1 MLSDI
6 IKQSSGW
13 DTKALAEI
21 FSNKKFLRSVD
32 GDKEKYL
39 ADLISG
45 YAVTLPREIIPD
57 SVTLDALC
65 FTHKKD
71 PLTLPILLRYFTH
84 KNLLQEA
91 KDDLDKLNQKLQDA
105 MDKDL
110 KDLQDKQKKL
120 QEDRTNL
127 NNVEMHSEKAKALA
141 IDKIDE
147 QITKASSE
155 IEKLELYKEDITN
168 LLNGGKTKSNSYP
181 SQYFS
186 ILNSELIEIMEKK
199 LTAYVKDNTD
209 IGETYQ
215 SLNSRVKKIIRVRN
229 VKNTLVLSASLAFFI
244 PCISVMCLGMFCMGV
259 QHGPR
264 PSFLFPMI
272 DITLFYIVP
281 IMLSIA
287 VALYATAG
295 VAHLI
300 KRRYE
305 QSFEKEMQDYI
316 EQPIKCMDKAT
327 NNEDVKKLEQE
338 ETKVGDLIDL
348 SGNCEMNYKVE
359 PSAPPYDEKNSSE
372 QSRLYPELPAR
383 PSSNLGSSLLPS
395 NAASCITQS

>member
-6 IKQSSGW
+6 IKQASGW
-13 DTKALAEI
+13 DTKALAKI
-21 FSNKKFLRSVD
+21 FSNKKFLRSAD

-91 KDDLDKLNQKLQDA
+91 KDDLDKLNQKLQGA

-155 IEKLELYKEDITN
+155 IKKLELYKEDITN

-181 SQYFS
+181 SKYFS
-186 ILNSELIEIMEKK
+186 ILIPILI
-199 LTAYVKDNTD
+199 V
-209 IGETYQ
+209 GQ
-215 SLNSRVKKIIRVRN
+215 SNRRNCRVV
-229 VKNTLVLSASLAFFI
+229 
-244 PCISVMCLGMFCMGV
+244 
-259 QHGPR
+259 
-264 PSFLFPMI
+264 
-272 DITLFYIVP
+272 
-281 IMLSIA
+281 
-287 VALYATAG
+287 
-295 VAHLI
+295 
-300 KRRYE
+300 
-305 QSFEKEMQDYI
+305 
-316 EQPIKCMDKAT
+316 
-327 NNEDVKKLEQE
+327 
-338 ETKVGDLIDL
+338 
-348 SGNCEMNYKVE
+348 
-359 PSAPPYDEKNSSE
+359 
-372 QSRLYPELPAR
+372 
-383 PSSNLGSSLLPS
+383 
-395 NAASCITQS
+395 